1 MTKGQKVHFTVTYLV
16 KLLHMGLLM
25 ACSVQGG
32 QVKTERDANLKER
45 AYALNEF
52 LLCLSSGY

>member
-1 MTKGQKVHFTVTYLV
+1 MTKGQKVHFAVTYLV

-32 QVKTERDANLKER
+32 KVKTERDANFKKR
-45 AYALNEF
+45 AHALNGF
-52 LLCLSSGY
+52 FLCLISG